1 LGGCFDENVFLA
13 SMIKIKQNRKAIPF
27 PLSYLMIGIVVGFAN
42 FASAQYDTSVFK
54 WPEGKKAAISLS
66 FDDARESQVL
76 RGTDLLDQFGVKATF
91 FVVPS
96 AVEKQLNGWKKAVA
110 NGHEIG
116 NHSLNH
122 PCTGNFSWSRS
133 HALEDYTLKMMK
145 SELEDC
151 NKRVQELLSVT
162 PSVFAYPCGQKFVGK
177 GLNTKSYVPLVS
189 KMFLLGR
196 GWMDEAA
203 NDPGYC
209 NFAQLTGIEMDG
221 KNFDEIL
228 PLINDAVKNGTW
240 LVLAGH
246 EMGDEGP
253 QTTRLTMLKQLAEYV
268 QNPVNGIWIAPMGTV
283 AKYIQGQNK
292 SK

>member
-1 LGGCFDENVFLA
+1 
-13 SMIKIKQNRKAIPF
+13 MIKSKQNRKAIPF
-27 PLSYLMIGIVVGFAN
+27 PLSYLMIGIVVGFADV
-42 FASAQYDTSVFK
+42 ASAQYDTSVFK

-145 SELEDC
+145 SELEKC

-268 QNPVNGIWIAPMGTV
+268 QNPANGIWIAPMGTV
-283 AKYIQGQNK
+283 AKYIQEKHK

>member
-1 LGGCFDENVFLA
+1 
-13 SMIKIKQNRKAIPF
+13 MIKIKQNRKTIPF

-145 SELEDC
+145 SELEEC

-177 GLNTKSYVPLVS
+177 GVNTKSYVPLVS

>member
-1 LGGCFDENVFLA
+1 
-13 SMIKIKQNRKAIPF
+13 MIKIKQNRKTIAF

-145 SELEDC
+145 SELEEC

>member
-1 LGGCFDENVFLA
+1 
-13 SMIKIKQNRKAIPF
+13 MIKIKQNRKTIPF

-145 SELEDC
+145 SELEEC

>member
-1 LGGCFDENVFLA
+1 
-13 SMIKIKQNRKAIPF
+13 MIKSKQNRKAIPF
-27 PLSYLMIGIVVGFAN
+27 PLSCLMIGIVVGFAN

>member
-1 LGGCFDENVFLA
+1 
-13 SMIKIKQNRKAIPF
+13 
-27 PLSYLMIGIVVGFAN
+27 LSYLMIGIVVGFAN

-145 SELEDC
+145 SELEEC

>member
-1 LGGCFDENVFLA
+1 
-13 SMIKIKQNRKAIPF
+13 MIKIKQNRKTIPF

-145 SELEDC
+145 SELEEC

-228 PLINDAVKNGTW
+228 TLINDAVKNGTW

>member
-1 LGGCFDENVFLA
+1 
-13 SMIKIKQNRKAIPF
+13 MIKIKQNRKTIAF

-145 SELEDC
+145 SELEEC

-228 PLINDAVKNGTW
+228 TLINDAVKNGTW

>member
-1 LGGCFDENVFLA
+1 
-13 SMIKIKQNRKAIPF
+13 MIKSKQNRKAIPF
-27 PLSYLMIGIVVGFAN
+27 PLSCLMIGIVVGFAN

-228 PLINDAVKNGTW
+228 PLIDDAVKNGTW

>member
-1 LGGCFDENVFLA
+1 
-13 SMIKIKQNRKAIPF
+13 MIKIKQNRKTIPF

>member
-1 LGGCFDENVFLA
+1 
-13 SMIKIKQNRKAIPF
+13 MIKIKQNRKTIPF

-66 FDDARESQVL
+66 FDDARASQVL

-228 PLINDAVKNGTW
+228 TLINDAVKNGTW

>member
-1 LGGCFDENVFLA
+1 
-13 SMIKIKQNRKAIPF
+13 MIKIKQNRKTIPF

-110 NGHEIG
+110 NSHEIG

>member
-1 LGGCFDENVFLA
+1 
-13 SMIKIKQNRKAIPF
+13 
-27 PLSYLMIGIVVGFAN
+27 MIGESSFSQSGGKRRYRQILIMYSWIFVFIFSIETIN
-42 FASAQYDTSVFK
+42 AQHDTSVFK
-54 WPEGKKAAISLS
+54 WPDGKKAAISLS
-66 FDDARESQVL
+66 FDDARESQVV
-76 RGTDLLDQFGVKATF
+76 RGTDLLDQYGIKATF

-96 AVEKQLNGWKKAVA
+96 AVEKQLNGWKKAVTS
-110 NGHEIG
+110 GHEIG

-133 HALEDYTLKMMK
+133 HALENYTLKMMK

-151 NKRVQELLSVT
+151 NRRVQELLNVT
-162 PSVFAYPCGQKFVGK
+162 PSVFAYPCGQKYVGK
-177 GLNTKSYVPLVS
+177 GVHTSSYVPLVS

-203 NDPGYC
+203 NDPLYC

-221 KNFDEIL
+221 KNFDQIL
-228 PLINDAVKNGTW
+228 PLIEDAAKSGTW

-253 QTTRLTMLKQLAEYV
+253 QTTRLAMLKQLAEYV
-268 QNPVNGIWIAPMGTV
+268 QNPANGIWIAPMGTV
-283 AKYIQGQNK
+283 AKYIQDQNK
-292 SK
+292 AK

>member
-1 LGGCFDENVFLA
+1 
-13 SMIKIKQNRKAIPF
+13 MIKIKQNRKTIPF
-27 PLSYLMIGIVVGFAN
+27 PLSYLMIGIFVGFAN
-42 FASAQYDTSVFK
+42 VASAQYDTSVFK

-145 SELEDC
+145 SELEEC